1 MAKTGQNSGNNFNFL
16 KIANSSFFV
25 SYSADATDRSRP
37 RAQKSR
43 TWASWKILEN
53 SRPRAKAAVQTANES
68 SPSHHRIHIWKMG
81 EKSRWTHS
89 WESNWEPEKSRLVPT
104 VNSPLKSRRWPE
116 FLFNVQRSWKE
127 KKNSK
132 EGFSLTSFCLFSDFS
147 RVFFHRFQVCF
158 YFQRFH
164 EFFCSSISSFHLCP
178 FQIKSS
184 LEQRSEIGNL
194 EKSEK
199 KAKI

>member
-1 MAKTGQNSGNNFNFL
+1 MKCKNSQNFREILDISW
-16 KIANSSFFV
+16 FV
-25 SYSADATDRSRP
+25 ATERSTP

-43 TWASWKILEN
+43 TWKSWESSKM
-53 SRPRAKAAVQTANES
+53 RGHGQKAGVQTANPS
-68 SPSHHRIHIWKMG
+68 MPSHQSWKMG
-81 EKSRWTHS
+81 QKSRQTHS
-89 WESNWEPEKSRLVPT
+89 RESNWEPEKSRLVPT
-104 VNSPLKSRRWPE
+104 VNSPLKSRWWSQ
-116 FLFNVQRSWKE
+116 FLFNVQGSWKE

-147 RVFFHRFQVCF
+147 RVFFFINFKFV

>member
-1 MAKTGQNSGNNFNFL
+1 MDLLKETQIILWNVKIHKISAK
-16 KIANSSFFV
+16 SST
-25 SYSADATDRSRP
+25 SADLWRRSDRDPEPKNPGLENLENPRKCEATD
-37 RAQKSR
+37 K
-43 TWASWKILEN
+43 
-53 SRPRAKAAVQTANES
+53 KAGVQTANPS
-68 SPSHHRIHIWKMG
+68 MPSHQSWKMG
-81 EKSRWTHS
+81 QKSRQTHS
-89 WESNWEPEKSRLVPT
+89 RESNWEPEKSRLVPT

-116 FLFNVQRSWKE
+116 FLFNLQRSWKE
-127 KKNSK
+127 KKKSK
-132 EGFSLTSFCLFSDFS
+132 EGFSLTRFCLFSDFS
-147 RVFFHRFQVCF
+147 RVFFHQFQVCF

>member
-81 EKSRWTHS
+81 EKSRETHS
-89 WESNWEPEKSRLVPT
+89 WELNWEPEKSRLVPT

-116 FLFNVQRSWKE
+116 FLFNLQRSWKE

-132 EGFSLTSFCLFSDFS
+132 EGLSLTSFRLFPDFSRGFFSSISSLFLFSAIS
-147 RVFFHRFQVCF
+147 RVFFVHQFQVF
-158 YFQRFH
+158 IFALF
-164 EFFCSSISSFHLCP
+164 
-178 FQIKSS
+178 KSKVV
-184 LEQRSEIGNL
+184 LNKE
-194 EKSEK
+194 
-199 KAKI
+199 AK

>member
-1 MAKTGQNSGNNFNFL
+1 MKCKNSQNFREILDISW
-16 KIANSSFFV
+16 FV
-25 SYSADATDRSRP
+25 ATERSRP

-43 TWASWKILEN
+43 TWKSWESSKM
-53 SRPRAKAAVQTANES
+53 RGHGQKAGVQTANPS
-68 SPSHHRIHIWKMG
+68 RPSHHSWKMG
-81 EKSRWTHS
+81 EKSRETHS
-89 WESNWEPEKSRLVPT
+89 WELNWEPEKSRLVPT

-116 FLFNVQRSWKE
+116 FLFNLQRSWKE
-127 KKNSK
+127 KKKSK
-132 EGFSLTSFCLFSDFS
+132 EGFSLTRFCLFSDFS
-147 RVFFHRFQVCF
+147 RVFFHQFQVCF

-199 KAKI
+199 KAKR